1 MKAWILTAFYLWKDI
16 WSRWLE
22 TPGAVLARL
31 AVGALLA
38 GLMLLAQAAL
48 LLAERSLEIRV
59 ARLGAQVLAVTESVT
74 GDPHARPA
82 LGQLLGPAAAHADLI
97 ALRQVAV
104 PAEDEFGRD
113 LLVLV
118 YGDESLPALAPLLAA
133 APAAAV
139 HVINPRLPVGLPL
152 RVTLDGRDYASAV
165 LPAPAW
171 LQRHG
176 ANQPLVLV
184 PATIGADWFGTGWF
198 ETALLINRTGDLPAL
213 AAAVRAILQWENR
226 THAQVQSPE
235 ALLNELADLRRLQ
248 YRAQTGAGL
257 LGGLVVALVFGS
269 IAVLE
274 YRQNRFV
281 AALLRSFGA
290 PAPLIIIRYSV
301 EALLLTT
308 AAVLLALWP
317 LVSLHGWLFG
327 WAGFESALLQ
337 RTTFDPYTATLVWHQ
352 ARWLVLGALLSL
364 IPVAV
369 GLSQP
374 VGRVLQ

>member
-31 AVGALLA
+31 SVGILLA

-48 LLAERSLEIRV
+48 LLAERSLEVRV
-59 ARLGAQVLAVTESVT
+59 ARMGAQLLVVTESVT
-74 GDPHARPA
+74 GDAPARPA
-82 LGQLLGPAAAHADLI
+82 LGTLLQSAAGQADLI

-104 PAEDEFGRD
+104 PAEDEFGRN

-118 YGDESLPALAPLLAA
+118 YGDETLPALAPLLAA
-133 APAAAV
+133 TPAASV
-139 HVINPRLPVGLPL
+139 HVINPLLPAGLPL
-152 RVTLDGRDYASAV
+152 RVTLGGREYLSSV
-165 LPAPAW
+165 LDAPAW
-171 LQRHG
+171 LSRFG
-176 ANQPLVLV
+176 ASQPLALV
-184 PATIGADWFGTGWF
+184 PAAIGADWLGPGWF

-213 AAAVRAILQWENR
+213 AAAVRALLQLENR

-235 ALLNELADLRRLQ
+235 ALLNELVDLRRLQ
-248 YRAQTGAGL
+248 RRAQTGAGL
-257 LGGLVVALVFGS
+257 LGGIVVALVFGS

-290 PAPLIIIRYSV
+290 PAPLIVARYAV
-301 EALLLTT
+301 EALILTA
-308 AAVLLALWP
+308 AAVLLAGWL
-317 LVSLHGWLFG
+317 LVSLHPWIFG
-327 WAGFESALLQ
+327 LAGFEPALLQ
-337 RTTFDPYTATLVWHQ
+337 RTAFDPYTPALVWHQ
-352 ARWLVLGALLSL
+352 ARWLALGALLSL

-369 GLSQP
+369 GLRQP